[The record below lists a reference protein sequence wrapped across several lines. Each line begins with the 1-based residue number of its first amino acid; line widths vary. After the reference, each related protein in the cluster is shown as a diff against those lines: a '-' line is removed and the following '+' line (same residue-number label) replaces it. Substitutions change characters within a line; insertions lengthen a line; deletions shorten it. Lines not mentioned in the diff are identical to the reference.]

1 MCAARR
7 KEGRREG
14 GREGGMKGCRG
25 TYLEDGAGD
34 LKTIRAILSTG
45 RPIREGG
52 QTQLVLLR

>member
-1 MCAARR
+1 
-7 KEGRREG
+7 
-14 GREGGMKGCRG
+14 MKGCRG

-34 LKTIRAILSTG
+34 LKPIRAILSTG